1 MDAVVTAT
9 TTMAQGPEA
18 STSTDTRR
26 QGEGK
31 TSYNCKSRKTMEEF
45 VTVEYMKYLF
55 RCCTE
60 DGYGYGAYQIIVA
73 DAADAV
79 SVNFSGRCNFL
90 QI

>member
-1 MDAVVTAT
+1 MDDVVTAT

-31 TSYNCKSRKTMEEF
+31 TSYNYKSRKTMEEF
-45 VTVEYMKYLF
+45 DTVEYMKYLL

-60 DGYGYGAYQIIVA
+60 DGYGYGAGGGEDDHHGYPGIALIMV
-73 DAADAV
+73 
-79 SVNFSGRCNFL
+79 CE
-90 QI
+90 

>member
-1 MDAVVTAT
+1 MGAVVTAT
-9 TTMAQGPEA
+9 TTMAQGPEG

-45 VTVEYMKYLF
+45 VTVEYMKYLL

-60 DGYGYGAYQIIVA
+60 DGYGYGAGGGEDDHHGYAGIALIMV
-73 DAADAV
+73 
-79 SVNFSGRCNFL
+79 CE
-90 QI
+90 

>member
-1 MDAVVTAT
+1 MDDVVTAT

-18 STSTDTRR
+18 STSTDTHR

-45 VTVEYMKYLF
+45 VTVEYMKYLL

-60 DGYGYGAYQIIVA
+60 DGYGYGAGGGEDDHHGYAGIALIMV
-73 DAADAV
+73 
-79 SVNFSGRCNFL
+79 CE
-90 QI
+90 

>member
-9 TTMAQGPEA
+9 TTMAQGPEG

-31 TSYNCKSRKTMEEF
+31 TSYNCKRRKTMEEF
-45 VTVEYMKYLF
+45 VTVEYMKYLL

-60 DGYGYGAYQIIVA
+60 DGYGYGAGGGEDDHHGYAGIALIMV
-73 DAADAV
+73 
-79 SVNFSGRCNFL
+79 CE
-90 QI
+90 